1 MSSQGKARILIVIG
15 TRPEAIKLAPLV
27 HTLRREPAFKLR
39 VLATAQ
45 HREML
50 DDCLEFF
57 SIASDLDLDLQRDNQ
72 ELADLS
78 SRMLR
83 VLDGV
88 LVEEQP
94 DLVIAQGDTSSV
106 MIAGLACHYRQI
118 PFAHLEAGL
127 RSGDREHPFP
137 EEMNRRMLG
146 SLADLH
152 FAPTEAAAANLLAE
166 GVGEE
171 QVYVTGN
178 TVIDALHWTLPRVD
192 REKFAPT
199 AGQRRI
205 LVTAHRRESI
215 GAGLEGI
222 CQGLR
227 RLAAREDLEILFPV
241 HPNPKVR
248 EQVHTKLE
256 GQSRIRLLDPLSY
269 PDFVAAMQ
277 SSDLILSDSGG
288 VQEEAPSLNKP
299 VLVLRERTERQE
311 GIDAGCARLV
321 GRDAG
326 EIYKQASLLLD
337 DAGIYAEMAKSPN
350 PYGDGKATGRIVPIL
365 ASCFAD

>member
-1 MSSQGKARILIVIG
+1 MSSKGKARILIVIG

-27 HTLRREPAFKLR
+27 HALRREPAFELR
-39 VLATAQ
+39 VLATGQ
-45 HREML
+45 HRELL
-50 DDCLEFF
+50 DGCMEFF
-57 SIASDLDLDLQRDNQ
+57 SIRSDLDLDLQRENQ

-83 VLDGV
+83 VMDGV

-106 MIAGLACHYRQI
+106 MISGLACHYRQV

-127 RSGDREHPFP
+127 RSGDRGHPFP

-152 FAPTEAAAANLLAE
+152 FAPTERAAANLLGE

-178 TVIDALHWTLPRVD
+178 TVIDALHWALPRLD
-192 REKFAPT
+192 LAKFAPE
-199 AGQRRI
+199 AGRRQI

-215 GAGLEGI
+215 GAGLDGI
-222 CQGLR
+222 CDGLR
-227 RLAAREDLEILFPV
+227 KLATREDVGILFPV

-248 EQVHTKLE
+248 QQVHEQLQNE
-256 GQSRIRLLDPLSY
+256 SRIRLLDPLSY
-269 PDFVAAMQ
+269 PDFVAAMRA
-277 SSDLILSDSGG
+277 SDLILSDSGG

-311 GIDAGCARLV
+311 GIAAGCARLI
-321 GRDAG
+321 GRDAD
-326 EIYKQASLLLD
+326 EIFQQASLLLD
-337 DAGIYAEMAKSPN
+337 EEGIYQQMAKSPN
-350 PYGDGKATGRIVPIL
+350 PYGDGRATGRIVEIL
-365 ASCFAD
+365 KTQLVD

>member
-1 MSSQGKARILIVIG
+1 MSSKGKSRILIVIG

-27 HTLRREPAFKLR
+27 HALRRKPAFELR

-45 HREML
+45 HRELL

-57 SIASDLDLDLQRDNQ
+57 SVRSDLDLDLQREDQ

-83 VLDGV
+83 VMDGV
-88 LVEEQP
+88 LLEQQP
-94 DLVIAQGDTSSV
+94 DLVLAQGDTSSV
-106 MIAGLACHYRQI
+106 MISGLACHYRQI
-118 PFAHLEAGL
+118 PFAHVEAGL

-146 SLADLH
+146 CLADLH
-152 FAPTEAAAANLLAE
+152 FAPTERAAENLLRE

-178 TVIDALHWTLPRVD
+178 TVIDALHWALPRVSKD
-192 REKFAPT
+192 KYAAT
-199 AGQRRI
+199 NGQRKI

-215 GAGLEGI
+215 GAGLAGI
-222 CQGLR
+222 CAGLR
-227 RLAAREDLEILFPV
+227 NLAAREDVEILFPV

-248 EQVHTKLE
+248 QQVHDLLE
-256 GQSRIRLLDPLSY
+256 HQPRIRLMNPLSY
-269 PDFVAAMQ
+269 ADFIAAMLA
-277 SSDLILSDSGG
+277 SDLVLSDSGG

-321 GRDAG
+321 GRDPA
-326 EIYKQASLLLD
+326 EILKQANLLLD
-337 DAGIYAEMAKSPN
+337 EAPIYAEMAEAPN
-350 PYGDGKATGRIVPIL
+350 PYGDGRATDRIVEIL
-365 ASCFAD
+365 ESCLAD